1 MPSVPTG
8 TQPSRWASVPPG
20 ATTAAGWS
28 VAAAQRRSGVPAVSS
43 RQQQHEHCRVGALG
57 HSDPPRPSDAAAW
70 PSAGR
75 SASKSAS
82 QRPSEGL
89 PNRRVYSRVP
99 PENQNRC
106 PSAPFLSA
114 GPFRSAEPASAS
126 TAIERARERSL
137 GRCSEPTTAPG
148 HRATGRFRGSSGSR
162 STFAPA
168 TSALGPLHDPTT
180 GYAGSPARHTLRRS
194 VVGGSGGG

>member
-1 MPSVPTG
+1 MLL
-8 TQPSRWASVPPG
+8 AII
-20 ATTAAGWS
+20 
-28 VAAAQRRSGVPAVSS
+28 AVSPYR
-43 RQQQHEHCRVGALG
+43 RQLL
-57 HSDPPRPSDAAAW
+57 PAAFEAAYGERAA
-70 PSAGR
+70 SAGSR
-75 SASKSAS
+75 SHL
-82 QRPSEGL
+82 RPHRA
-89 PNRRVYSRVP
+89 RRPPHQPGGRFGPHGAVYSRIP
-99 PENQNRC
+99 PENPKRC
-106 PSAPFLSA
+106 PSAPFLSAA